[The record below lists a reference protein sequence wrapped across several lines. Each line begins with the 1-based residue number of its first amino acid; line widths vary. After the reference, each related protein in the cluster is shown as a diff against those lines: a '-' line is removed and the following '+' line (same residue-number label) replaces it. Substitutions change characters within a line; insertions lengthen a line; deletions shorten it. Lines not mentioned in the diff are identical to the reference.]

1 MWVRG
6 RTTPRKNRPAF
17 PPSKKVV
24 DKRARGWGVPQK
36 AFLIYKKKDIP
47 EAKVAVPSR
56 APLVVPRREP
66 PEWEA
71 LGPSL
76 GV

>member
-1 MWVRG
+1 M
-6 RTTPRKNRPAF
+6 
-17 PPSKKVV
+17 
-24 DKRARGWGVPQK
+24 GVPQK
-36 AFLIYKKKDIP
+36 ALLIYKKKDIP

-76 GV
+76 GVYAVNPPTPPLPARKEEGGDGNLASG